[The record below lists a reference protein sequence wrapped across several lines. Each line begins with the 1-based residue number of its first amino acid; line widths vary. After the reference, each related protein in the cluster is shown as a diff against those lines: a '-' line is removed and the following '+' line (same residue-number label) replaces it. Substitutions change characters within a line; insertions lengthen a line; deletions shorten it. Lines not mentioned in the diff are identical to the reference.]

1 MAEEIKNGSELPEE
15 EVQVFTL
22 TDENGVE
29 SDFELILSME
39 IEGETYLALIPVEE
53 NEEDS
58 DEPGEYVILKLAEED
73 GEDVLLTIDDDDE
86 FDRIAGVFEQELES
100 VIDYD

>member
-1 MAEEIKNGSELPEE
+1 MADQIKNGEELVPEE

-29 SDFELILSME
+29 SDFELLLSMD
-39 IEGETYLALIPVEE
+39 IEGVTYMALIPVTESEE
-53 NEEDS
+53 GE
-58 DEPGEYVILKLAEED
+58 GEYVILKLAEED

-86 FDRIAGVFEQELES
+86 FERIADIFDEELFGE
-100 VIDYD
+100 IDHDAE

>member
-1 MAEEIKNGSELPEE
+1 MTEEIKNGEVIGGE

-29 SDFELILSME
+29 SDFELLLSLE
-39 IEGETYLALIPVEE
+39 IEGTTYMALVPCGT
-53 NEEDS
+53 EED
-58 DEPGEYVILKLAEED
+58 EGGEYVILKLAEED

-86 FDRIAGVFEQELES
+86 FERIADIFDQELNSE
-100 VIDYD
+100 IDYDAE